1 MSNRPTLPEIG
12 PALAVGLGGGLLSGF
27 FGVGGGIVMVPL
39 ILWLLKSD
47 RHKAHAT
54 SLAAIFIIALS
65 GVIAYGRNDAID
77 FSVGL
82 ALGVGGLIGAW
93 VGAQLMHRMSP
104 DSLRL
109 IFALILLVAGF
120 RMVFT

>member
-1 MSNRPTLPEIG
+1 MSNRPSLNDLG
-12 PALAVGLGGGLLSGF
+12 PPLAVGLGGGLLSGF

-54 SLAAIFIIALS
+54 SLAAIFIIAFS
-65 GVIAYGRNDAID
+65 GVVAYGRNDSID
-77 FSVGL
+77 FAVGL
-82 ALGVGGLIGAW
+82 ALGVGGLVGATL
-93 VGAQLMHRMSP
+93 GAQLMHRMSS

-109 IFALILLVAGF
+109 VFAIILLVAGA
-120 RMVFT
+120 RMVFA

>member
-1 MSNRPTLPEIG
+1 MSNRPSLNDLG
-12 PALAVGLGGGLLSGF
+12 PPLAVGLGGGLLSGF

-54 SLAAIFIIALS
+54 SLAAIFIIAFS
-65 GVIAYGRNDAID
+65 GVVEYGRNDSID
-77 FSVGL
+77 FAVGL
-82 ALGVGGLIGAW
+82 ALGVGGL
-93 VGAQLMHRMSP
+93 VGATLGAQMMHRMSS

-109 IFALILLVAGF
+109 VFAIILLVAGA
-120 RMVFT
+120 RMVFA

>member
-1 MSNRPTLPEIG
+1 MSNRPSLNDLG
-12 PALAVGLGGGLLSGF
+12 PPLAVGLGGGLLSGF

-54 SLAAIFIIALS
+54 SLAAIFIIAFS
-65 GVIAYGRNDAID
+65 GVVAYGRNDSID
-77 FSVGL
+77 FAVGL
-82 ALGVGGLIGAW
+82 ALGVGGL
-93 VGAQLMHRMSP
+93 VGATLGAQMMHRMSS

-109 IFALILLVAGF
+109 VFAIILLVAGG
-120 RMVFT
+120 RMVFA